1 MIIVLY
7 AKKELGTG
15 TMIATPAALTVKD
28 TATVRLLNNVN
39 IRLGN
44 TIETNN
50 TNEKTK

>member
-7 AKKELGTG
+7 AIKELEAGI
-15 TMIATPAALTVKD
+15 MIATPAALIARD
-28 TATVRLLNNVN
+28 TAAVRLLNNVN

-44 TIETNN
+44 TIETNS